1 MVPTFSYTFPDMS
14 DSAKEKRALFAPVM
28 KQGSWQCVYAESDE
42 QFEQLWND
50 MVSTC
55 KSYSYDDYVE
65 EKMVSIQ
72 EALALALNQ

>member
-1 MVPTFSYTFPDMS
+1 
-14 DSAKEKRALFAPVM
+14 M

-55 KSYSYDDYVE
+55 KSYGYDDFVE